1 MLMYINLFS
10 ETAFHGLFGFIFK
23 KILYFYIFFNFYLL
37 FFTFRIRINIDG
49 NLNELRSLQM
59 NLKTIK
65 RIENEIFSLDS
76 NERTFLFKRIS
87 VRMSPYMPLQGPAVT
102 FFSPVRDRNH
112 KFDVDL
118 EQEITSALDEWE
130 KAPSLPVRETE

>member
-1 MLMYINLFS
+1 
-10 ETAFHGLFGFIFK
+10 
-23 KILYFYIFFNFYLL
+23 
-37 FFTFRIRINIDG
+37 
-49 NLNELRSLQM
+49 M
-59 NLKTIK
+59 NLKAIK

-102 FFSPVRDRNH
+102 FFTPVQDI

-130 KAPSLPVRETE
+130 KAPSLPVQETE